1 MNYVVLELTHPRHA
15 DFTDKVIHFTGR
27 TGRPNDVVPVAIRA
41 QSSLDRLIAI
51 LQEREIRAFAPF
63 GHYDASVCLTE
74 CSPAGAS
81 SLVYWGRYEPWGI
94 GFAKQFVFAAGGG
107 PALYIRG
114 DEWPAVAALPPSL
127 RARAQRFWP
136 GATSTD
142 GTVLPSYLRSQSMW
156 AHEREWRVPKLEGA
170 PGFTFE
176 YSDIAFLLVGNQATA
191 DAMGESK
198 TLSSIPTVVMDADSG
213 NLQDAAH
220 VWTTDES
227 G

>member
-1 MNYVVLELTHPRHA
+1 
-15 DFTDKVIHFTGR
+15 
-27 TGRPNDVVPVAIRA
+27 
-41 QSSLDRLIAI
+41 
-51 LQEREIRAFAPF
+51 
-63 GHYDASVCLTE
+63 
-74 CSPAGAS
+74 
-81 SLVYWGRYEPWGI
+81 
-94 GFAKQFVFAAGGG
+94 
-107 PALYIRG
+107 
-114 DEWPAVAALPPSL
+114 
-127 RARAQRFWP
+127 
-136 GATSTD
+136 
-142 GTVLPSYLRSQSMW
+142 MW